1 MSTLDIVLLLC
12 FLPGI
17 IRGLSKGFLEQA
29 VSLVGIFVSVWAA
42 FRFSELVCGWIKPY
56 LEVSETLLHVIAFAL
71 ILVVISI
78 AALLLAK
85 LLTRLFEMAMLGW
98 LNKLLGVAAAVL
110 VTALVVGIV
119 IILFDTVNLKFGLVK
134 AETLSESVL
143 YGTLKDFGYL
153 VFPYLKQLLLKQ

>member
-1 MSTLDIVLLLC
+1 MLRSYYDILTPYLPLMVKGLGATATITLLSLVAGTALGAGIYAMTKSRRLWVRKTAQCYRFIVRGTPIMVFLLLFYYIVLQ
-12 FLPGI
+12 G
-17 IRGLSKGFLEQA
+17 S
-29 VSLVGIFVSVWAA
+29 W
-42 FRFSELVCGWIKPY
+42 
-56 LEVSETLLHVIAFAL
+56 
-71 ILVVISI
+71 
-78 AALLLAK
+78 
-85 LLTRLFEMAMLGW
+85 
-98 LNKLLGVAAAVL
+98 GVAAAVL